1 MRYNP
6 KFLLLEDERKTG
18 MNVLKSFFVDKKGFQ
33 LDSIRTL
40 VVRYP
45 YVLSKT
51 EEEFNQYFE
60 TLKVQGLTDE
70 DAMRALLECPKLI
83 SRKDL

>member
-1 MRYNP
+1 MQ
-6 KFLLLEDERKTG
+6 
-18 MNVLKSFFVDKKGFQ
+18 VLKSFFVEKKGFQ

-51 EEEFNQYFE
+51 EVEFNQYFE
-60 TLKVQGLTDE
+60 TLKAQGFTDE
-70 DAMRALLECPKLI
+70 ESMRALLECPKLI
-83 SRKDL
+83 SRKDLQKQIKEI